1 VDLASADRDGAALT
15 REVIGCAI
23 AVHRELGPGMLES
36 VYEECLCV
44 ELAEAGIPFGRQH
57 PVAVRYRGIP
67 VGVGFRIDVLVANE
81 LVVEIK
87 AVEQVLPVHESQV
100 LTYLRFGG
108 FRRGLLMNF
117 NARTLSAGLRRLA
130 L

>member
-1 VDLASADRDGAALT
+1 MEPVAGGDAVLT
-15 REVIGCAI
+15 RDVIGCVI

-36 VYEECLCV
+36 VYEECLCL
-44 ELAEAGIPFGRQH
+44 ELAQAGIAFERQ
-57 PVAVRYRGIP
+57 VAVPVTYRGTL
-67 VGVGFRIDVLVANE
+67 VGIGFRIDVLIARE

-100 LTYLRFGG
+100 LTYLRFGR
-108 FRRGLLMNF
+108 FRLGLLMNF
-117 NARTLSAGLRRLA
+117 HARSLTAGLRRLS

>member
-1 VDLASADRDGAALT
+1 MEPGPVGETLT
-15 REVIGCAI
+15 HDVIGCAI

-36 VYEECLCV
+36 VYEECLCL
-44 ELAEAGIPFGRQH
+44 ELGQAGIPFQRQR
-57 PVAVRYRGIP
+57 PVPIIYRGIP
-67 VGVGFRIDVLVANE
+67 VGVGFRIDVLVAGA

-87 AVEQVLPVHESQV
+87 AVERVLPVHESQV

-108 FRRGLLMNF
+108 FRLGLLMNF
-117 NARTLSAGLRRLA
+117 HTRSLTAGLKRLS